1 MKGAYYTWQDLTSAH
16 RIRKENII
24 TTGEW
29 HLEKCL
35 LDTLRMAAAAGWVT
49 SKNTGNRR
57 GNDLM
62 FSLVSMEEEL
72 IRDLF
77 QTTWTNRLQ
86 VGLSICTEGDGK
98 RFTSRLPKREYISQT
113 GFLMIWWENEE
124 IEELSHRA
132 YWQWRDILQVYVSI
146 GDILPPSFLP
156 PSFLSSLPL
165 FLPSLHPSWHTC
177 HFSLTWFPPLFV
189 FWCPKDN
196 W

>member
-1 MKGAYYTWQDLTSAH
+1 MKGEYHTWQDLTSAH
-16 RIRKENII
+16 GIRKENII

-35 LDTLRMAAAAGWVT
+35 LDTLRMAAAAAWVT

-62 FSLVSMEEEL
+62 FRLVSMEEEL

-113 GFLMIWWENEE
+113 GFLIIRWENEE

-146 GDILPPSFLP
+146 GDFLP
-156 PSFLSSLPL
+156 PSFPSSLLPFFPSSLPS
-165 FLPSLHPSWHTC
+165 FPSSFVAYL
-177 HFSLTWFPPLFV
+177 PLFPNLV
-189 FWCPKDN
+189 PSPLRFLMP
-196 W
+196 